1 MPGREYFPVLNIK
14 YTLTG
19 KYNLFDAIVCLWEY
33 LEILVS
39 NKAIEHGLRF
49 NFKSFSVTIQR
60 DNVLVHE
67 LHQKFGQEMG
77 LSN

>member
-19 KYNLFDAIVCLWEY
+19 KYNLCDAIACLWEY

-39 NKAIEHGLRF
+39 NKGIEHGLRF
-49 NFKSFSVTIQR
+49 NFKSFSGTIQR
-60 DNVLVHE
+60 DNIPVHE
-67 LHQKFGQEMG
+67 LHQKFG
-77 LSN
+77 